1 MPVDSPPAAE
11 RLHTPWP
18 RRLSR
23 LWPWLVIIAPAVIL
37 LVEIV
42 PLLVPVPCL
51 DAWSFVQQYQH
62 LVEDRYS
69 WGAFFAPH
77 YVHPSTVG
85 KVIYFATLHY
95 LGGNVAVLPILGWLF
110 SALIAFSVYRL
121 ARPLWPREGEH
132 PGLSRLNATVL
143 LTCVTAV
150 IFTAAQGEVWIW
162 DFIFQNF
169 IPGTCLALGT
179 LLLHREGRPRFRSLM
194 LASVLSL
201 LAICSFGTGFFVPAF
216 LGLIL
221 VWRLR
226 GAGESW
232 GKIGIMVG
240 CWWLAHGVVAWLAL
254 TANGGEDPGLDAG
267 SVFERPLM
275 RLQFVLIVL
284 GNILGK
290 GTTFEPE
297 VLCAITGAALLT
309 AFLTS
314 LFYLWRHRHDRPLV
328 QAALPWIIFSLYG
341 LSSAVLISLGRM
353 HNSLDNA
360 LDERFATFDVFFVF
374 GTLLLVTVTIRHA
387 SLKHPAC
394 SRAMPALLP
403 AAMTLFVALL
413 AVNWANGHNL
423 MKVKFSRMNQER
435 ALLMFAR
442 VMPLNEEWMDAR
454 VTRKSAFRLA
464 SFLSDRGRL
473 HDVVFATD
481 RNIKSFKQGKEM
493 GGKWSRLD
501 PPVALE
507 EGGWRVSGLG
517 GLAVDNA
524 ADLILVTAQPANG
537 SGNEEI
543 VALTAPQLQQH
554 FYERAKLVRMHPE
567 YYLGWQQTLHD
578 EMLPSGPVTLRAY
591 VLDQDKRIVHPLKG
605 VYRLERDHP
614 HAVSEG

>member
-1 MPVDSPPAAE
+1 M
-11 RLHTPWP
+11 
-18 RRLSR
+18 
-23 LWPWLVIIAPAVIL
+23 IIAPAVIL

-69 WGAFFAPH
+69 WEAFFAPH

-85 KVIYFATLHY
+85 KVIYFAVLHC
-95 LGGNVAVLPILGWLF
+95 LGGNVAVLPILSWLF
-110 SALIAFSVYRL
+110 SALIAFSVYKL
-121 ARPLWPREGEH
+121 ARPLWPCGGEH
-132 PGLSRLNATVL
+132 QGRSRLNATVL
-143 LTCVTAV
+143 LTCVTSV

-162 DFIFQNF
+162 DFVFQNF
-169 IPGTCLALGT
+169 IPGTCLALGI
-179 LLLHREGRPRFRSLM
+179 LLLHREGHLRFRCLM

-226 GAGESW
+226 GVGESW
-232 GKIGIMVG
+232 SKTGTLVG
-240 CWWLAHGVVAWLAL
+240 GWWLVHGVVAWLAL
-254 TANGGEDPGLDAG
+254 TASGGEDSGLDAG
-267 SVFERPLM
+267 TLFERPLM

-314 LFYLWRHRHDRPLV
+314 LIYLWRHRDERPLV
-328 QAALPWIIFSLYG
+328 QAAFPWIIFSLYG

-374 GTLLLVTVTIRHA
+374 GALLLLAIVIRH
-387 SLKHPAC
+387 SGLNHPAY
-394 SRAMPALLP
+394 SRAMAVLPP

-423 MKVKFSRMNQER
+423 MKVKYSRMNQER
-435 ALLMFAR
+435 ALLMFAK

-473 HDVVFATD
+473 HDVVFAAD
-481 RNIKSFKQGKEM
+481 RNIKSFQQGREM
-493 GGKWSRLD
+493 GGKWARLD
-501 PPVALE
+501 PPVPLE
-507 EGGWRVSGLG
+507 EGGWRLSGLG

-537 SGNEEI
+537 SGNEQI

-554 FYERAKLVRMHPE
+554 FYDRAKLVRMHPE
-567 YYLGWQQTLHD
+567 NYLGWQQTLHD

>member
-1 MPVDSPPAAE
+1 M
-11 RLHTPWP
+11 PWP

-37 LVEIV
+37 LVEMV
-42 PLLVPVPCL
+42 PLLVSVPCL

-69 WGAFFAPH
+69 WEAFFAPH
-77 YVHPSTVG
+77 YVHPSIVG
-85 KVIYFATLHY
+85 KLIYFAVLHF
-95 LGGNVAVLPILGWLF
+95 LGGNVAVLPILSWLF

-121 ARPLWPREGEH
+121 AGPLWRSDGER
-132 PGLSRLNATVL
+132 PALSRWHATVL

-162 DFIFQNF
+162 DFVFQNF

-179 LLLHREGRPRFRSLM
+179 WLLHREGQVRFRDLA
-194 LASVLSL
+194 LASALSL

-221 VWRLR
+221 IWRLR
-226 GAGESW
+226 GVGSPW
-232 GKIGIMVG
+232 SKIGLIVG
-240 CWWLAHGVVAWLAL
+240 GWWLAHGVVAWLAL
-254 TANGGEDPGLDAG
+254 TAHGGEDSGLEAG
-267 SVFERPLM
+267 TIFERPLM

-297 VLCAITGAALLT
+297 TLCAIAGAVLLAT
-309 AFLTS
+309 FLAS
-314 LFYLWRHRHDRPLV
+314 LFYLWRRRQDCRLI
-328 QAALPWIIFSLYG
+328 QAAFPWIILGLYG

-374 GTLLLVTVTIRHA
+374 GTLLLVAVVLRHA
-387 SLKHPAC
+387 CVHRAPFASSLA
-394 SRAMPALLP
+394 ALVP
-403 AAMTLFVALL
+403 AAVTLFVALL

-464 SFLSDRGRL
+464 AFLADRGKL
-473 HDVVFATD
+473 HDVVFAKD
-481 RNIKSFKQGKEM
+481 RNIKSFKQGKET
-493 GGKWSRLD
+493 GGKWARLD

-507 EGGWRVSGLG
+507 EGGWRLSGLG

-524 ADLILVTAQPANG
+524 ADLILVTAQPADG
-537 SGNEEI
+537 SGIEEI
-543 VALTAPQLQQH
+543 AALTAPQLQQH

-567 YYLGWQQTLHD
+567 YYLGWEQTLHD
-578 EMLPSGPVTLRAY
+578 EVLPPGPVTLRAY
-591 VLDQDKRIVHPLKG
+591 VLDQDKQTVHPIKG